1 MIGVGCCGFP
11 TSMKKYFET
20 FNLVEL
26 NNTFYTYPREK
37 TVEDWREKAP
47 GNFEFTVKAHQDISQ
62 SAH

>member
-20 FNLVEL
+20 FSLVEL

-37 TVEDWREKAP
+37 TAEDWREKAP
-47 GNFEFTVKAHQDISQ
+47 GNFEFTVKAH
-62 SAH
+62 